1 VKGDGAAMSKTVISC
16 RTDGCGCSGRSADAA
31 GAIVRWQGAQKNV
44 LNGDIRGIVELESL
58 GKLPNLYGLGP
69 LAELKGEVTILHAE
83 AAISRVDANGKITTE
98 HGFAESACFLVYA
111 QVKEWQEVP
120 LPAEV
125 TNLTLLEQIL
135 PELASQSGIDSS
147 EPFPFLLWG
156 APEQV
161 EFHILNKT
169 DGLLHSPPLHEKAK
183 VHFTLYRTDLEII
196 GFHSFDHRGIFTPG
210 NSNLH
215 LHLLTEDGSVSG
227 HVEELTLAGLK
238 LYLPKL
244 SP

>member
-1 VKGDGAAMSKTVISC
+1 M
-16 RTDGCGCSGRSADAA
+16 
-31 GAIVRWQGAQKNV
+31 
-44 LNGDIRGIVELESL
+44 LNGDIRGIVDLESL

-83 AAISRVDANGKITTE
+83 AVISRVDEHGKISTK
-98 HGFAESACFLVYA
+98 HGFEQSACFLVYA

-125 TNLTLLEQIL
+125 ANLNQLERIL
-135 PELASQSGIDSS
+135 PELASQTGINSD

-156 APEQV
+156 VPDQV

-183 VHFTLYRTDLEII
+183 VHFTLYRTELEII
-196 GFHSFDHRGIFTPG
+196 GFHSFNHRGIFTPG

-215 LHLLTEDGSVSG
+215 LHLLTEDGAVSG
-227 HVEELTLAGLK
+227 HVEELSLAGLK
-238 LYLPKL
+238 LYFPKL
-244 SP
+244 SS